1 MKKLLFSILVLS
13 ITTAISAQEILLNE
27 TPDDS
32 LNISKNIKGTSFGTV
47 FGIGVPLGDGAG
59 PNGQVKTWNS
69 SIFNFNIYYQNR
81 FSNIVGYTA
90 YLRYTNENYRIDQN
104 IYDTEKVITNSFGV
118 GLGLKLFAGTGKH
131 YKKYLELGGYADFV
145 TGSRVHRID
154 ESLFTGVLNADKV
167 EIIQHKPSIVNNFNY
182 GPLCKIGFKNF
193 AIYGRYRLSELFSP
207 NVFYDEFTPLVVGIN
222 FGI

>member
-1 MKKLLFSILVLS
+1 MKKLFLLIFVLS
-13 ITTAISAQEILLNE
+13 TTAVSAQEVLLNE

-32 LNISKNIKGTSFGTV
+32 LNVSKNIKGTSFGTV
-47 FGIGVPLGDGAG
+47 FGIGVPIGDGAG

-118 GLGLKLFAGTGKH
+118 GLGLKLFAT
-131 YKKYLELGGYADFV
+131 V
-145 TGSRVHRID
+145 
-154 ESLFTGVLNADKV
+154 
-167 EIIQHKPSIVNNFNY
+167 
-182 GPLCKIGFKNF
+182 
-193 AIYGRYRLSELFSP
+193 
-207 NVFYDEFTPLVVGIN
+207 
-222 FGI
+222 